1 MYSEARP
8 QGGVRSFLVQEFI
21 RKCYH
26 VRMPQLDPNVWIEG
40 GWYVDFDQLDQFRII
55 GPNNH
60 LYCALIDAPRHRL
73 AIDSVVASA
82 DGKLTVTGRWL
93 KSTLNLYYP
102 VMGDMR
108 TMRGL
113 VVNDKTGELLTF
125 LELRRHETS
134 ESVPMWIHRSQGAD
148 GKALVFRRS
157 YGEHW
162 YGTTFRFPKSVNL
175 TAISRPFGGFKLEAK
190 NRREIPFTIIAD
202 TNDLPEATYHCSVVP
217 AEAVEWSIFKKDA
230 PTVRSF
236 WKRSKIEVD
245 HLITWGK
252 TSGDRF
258 GTVFP
263 RDWLESILLGAGD
276 IPSDIVDAMICRCLA
291 NVDSTGRMWHEDVVG
306 EYRYRHQLA
315 GRDLFDRKM
324 VDIEPLV
331 LLALRYASPNL
342 WANHEAVGK
351 LRKVA
356 TYVVSHARRKLL
368 IAFKR
373 RPHSKRVADEPYY
386 VVGDWRDSTWA
397 YKKIHPHIAPFDVSA
412 VLYPEALKEIAL
424 VQRKLTLR
432 IPDLAKLVQRW
443 SGKAGLYAFV
453 NPDKLPAYALAIYNF
468 KQDTRTPTRKL
479 KLPAL
484 KVNHLDECYRYAL
497 GEGTEAELVS
507 FCKRLRDP
515 QYFWTASGPTLVAA
529 NNGMGYTSQEYHGVV
544 VWTKQVAFT
553 VMGLV
558 RHLER
563 AGSARWAA
571 SSRSLIRTTALDLCR
586 TMIDAFR
593 QLKAIPE
600 LHYDDHGTPHLFT
613 DQQAV
618 GERMSKVQLWS
629 AVGARRIFR
638 EYAKLLRQ
646 QP

>member
-1 MYSEARP
+1 
-8 QGGVRSFLVQEFI
+8 
-21 RKCYH
+21 
-26 VRMPQLDPNVWIEG
+26 MPQLDANLWIEG
-40 GWYVDFDQLDQFRII
+40 GWYVDFDQLDQFRIL

-73 AIDSVVASA
+73 AIDTVATTP
-82 DGKLTVTGRWL
+82 DGKLEVTGRWL
-93 KSTLNLYYP
+93 KNTFNLYYP

-113 VVNDKTGELLTF
+113 VVDEKTGEHKTF
-125 LELRRHETS
+125 LELRKRETS
-134 ESVPMWIHRSQGAD
+134 QSVPMWIHRSQGAT

-162 YGTTFRFPKSVNL
+162 YGTTFHFPKSINV
-175 TAISRPFGGFKLEAK
+175 TAIARPFGGFKLEARGK
-190 NRREIPFTIIAD
+190 REIPFTITAD
-202 TNDLPEATYHCSVVP
+202 TNDQTEAAYRCSVVP
-217 AEAVEWSIFKKDA
+217 AEAVDWSAYGKDA
-230 PTVRSF
+230 ATVRNF

-276 IPSDIVDAMICRCLA
+276 IPADIVDAMICRCLA

-342 WANHEAVGK
+342 WANRDAVAK

-356 TYVVSHARRKLL
+356 TYVVAHARRKLL

-373 RPHSKRVADEPYY
+373 RPRSAQMPGEPYY
-386 VVGDWRDSTWA
+386 LVGNWRDSTWA
-397 YKKIHPHIAPFDVSA
+397 YKKVHPHVAPFDVSG
-412 VLYPEALKEIAL
+412 VLYPEALREIAL
-424 VQRKLTLR
+424 LQRKLKLQVPGLATLV
-432 IPDLAKLVQRW
+432 KRW
-443 SGKAGLYAFV
+443 STKASLFAFT
-453 NPDKLPAYALAIYNF
+453 NGDRLPAYALAIYNF
-468 KQDTRTPTRKL
+468 KQDLRTPTSKL
-479 KLPAL
+479 KLPLL

-507 FCKRLRDP
+507 FCKRLQDP
-515 QYFWTASGPTLVAA
+515 HYFWTGSGPTLIAA
-529 NNGMGYTSQEYHGVV
+529 NNGLGYTSQEYHGLV

-553 VMGLV
+553 VMGLT
-558 RHLER
+558 RHLDR
-563 AGSARWAA
+563 AAARHWAPSTSA
-571 SSRSLIRTTALDLCR
+571 LLHTTARDLCR
-586 TMIDAFR
+586 TMVHAFAK
-593 QLKAIPE
+593 LKAIPE

-638 EYAKLLRQ
+638 EYAKLSRTPRPL
-646 QP
+646 